1 MNMRR
6 EMMKKLDETTA
17 LLTQLVRADVPDM
30 EVNVRYG
37 MTGHKR
43 LFKMQITKQMT
54 LDAYIDNNEQD
65 GIMSFPVLD
74 ITIDK
79 RIFHR
84 STVPQYSTQGLAI
97 ELHRSAR
104 KLSGYNMR

>member
-37 MTGHKR
+37 MTGHK
-43 LFKMQITKQMT
+43 
-54 LDAYIDNNEQD
+54 
-65 GIMSFPVLD
+65 
-74 ITIDK
+74 
-79 RIFHR
+79 
-84 STVPQYSTQGLAI
+84 
-97 ELHRSAR
+97 
-104 KLSGYNMR
+104 LSLIHI

>member
-1 MNMRR
+1 MRR

-37 MTGHKR
+37 MTGYKK
-43 LFKMQITKQMT
+43 LFNMLITKQMT

-65 GIMSFPVLD
+65 GVMSFPVLD
-74 ITIDK
+74 VVIDK

-84 STVPQYSTQGLAI
+84 SNKPQYSTQGLAI
-97 ELHRSAR
+97 ELHRNAR
-104 KLSGYNMR
+104 KLSDYNMR